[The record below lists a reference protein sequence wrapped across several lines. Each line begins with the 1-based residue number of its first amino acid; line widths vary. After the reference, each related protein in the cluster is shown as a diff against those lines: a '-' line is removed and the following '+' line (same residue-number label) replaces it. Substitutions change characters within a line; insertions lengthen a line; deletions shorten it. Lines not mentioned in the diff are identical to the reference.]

1 MTFQVRTDNEDTEHV
16 AVKYGGSVPR
26 YTSYPTAPHFNNSV
40 DTSKYAEWLAKIE
53 RGQSISLYLHVPFC
67 QEMCWYC
74 GCFTKIVRSH
84 KPVSR
89 YIETLLAEI
98 TLVEGHTGGTPTTN
112 FIHWGGGSPTMLTP
126 EEWERVMNEIGQ
138 RFVVPSD
145 AEIAV
150 EMDPRTTTK
159 DYVNA
164 LTRVGVNRVSI
175 GIQEFDEDIQRT
187 INRVQPYETTAR
199 VVEWL
204 RDAGIENLNVDLM
217 YGLPDQS
224 IGHVERMTKKALT
237 LRPQRVALFG
247 YAHVPWMRAHQ
258 RLIDETALPNSRER
272 WHAASIAAKILV
284 SAGYKRI
291 GFDHFAL
298 PEDPL
303 ALNKVEQVRR
313 NFQGY
318 TTDNSDT
325 LIGLGASA
333 ISSLTQGYVQNISSL
348 KSYTENVNAGIL
360 PVQRGRILTREDRL
374 RRDVIERIM
383 CDMVAD
389 IGDLCV
395 AHGFAP
401 DALDG
406 SISALEPQAI
416 DGLVIID
423 GRRVEVSEHSR
434 ALVRNVA
441 SAFDDY
447 LAQTTTKHSSAI

>member
-1 MTFQVRTDNEDTEHV
+1 MTYQARIDSKDMEHV

-26 YTSYPTAPHFNNSV
+26 YTSYPTAPHFNDSI
-40 DTSKYAEWLAKIE
+40 DASEYAKWLAKIE
-53 RGQSISLYLHVPFC
+53 QGQSVSLYLHVPFC

-84 KPVSR
+84 KPVSG

-98 TLVEGHTGGTPTTN
+98 ALVERHTSGTPTAN
-112 FIHWGGGSPTMLTP
+112 FIHWGGGSPTILTP
-126 EEWERVMNEIGQ
+126 SEWERVMDEIGQ

-159 DYVNA
+159 EYVSA
-164 LTRVGVNRVSI
+164 LARVGVNRVSI
-175 GIQEFDEDIQRT
+175 GIQEFDEDIQRA
-187 INRVQPYETTAR
+187 INRIQPYETTAR

-204 RDAGIENLNVDLM
+204 RDAGIQNLNVDLM
-217 YGLPDQS
+217 YGLPGQS
-224 IGHVERMTKKALT
+224 IEHVERMTKKALT
-237 LRPQRVALFG
+237 LRPQRIALFG

-258 RLIDETALPNSRER
+258 RLIDDAALPGSRER
-272 WHAASIAAKILV
+272 WYAASIAAEILV

-303 ALNKVEQVRR
+303 SLNKVDQIQR

-318 TTDNSDT
+318 TTDDSDT
-325 LIGLGASA
+325 LIGLGASS
-333 ISSLTQGYVQNISSL
+333 ISSFTQGYAQNISSL
-348 KSYTENVNAGIL
+348 RSYTEAVTAGTL
-360 PVQRGRILTREDRL
+360 PIQRGRALTRDDRL

-383 CDMVAD
+383 CDMSAD
-389 IGDLCV
+389 IGELCA

-406 SISALEPQAI
+406 SISALEPLAV
-416 DGLVIID
+416 DGMVIVD
-423 GRRVEVSEHSR
+423 GRRVEVSEDSR
-434 ALVRNVA
+434 PLVRIVA
-441 SAFDDY
+441 SMFDAY
-447 LAQTTTKHSSAI
+447 LIQETAKHSSAI